1 MPNFNLRWKS
11 AILLTGCTA
20 AFLILTST
28 DNGGTGVNNAA
39 ANGTNCGPCHGNTA
53 SPNTTISFSG
63 VPANGYTP
71 GTSYPVTMTINNVA
85 MPKCGFSLFV
95 TGGTLSGNPLGTTLT
110 PVSFN
115 QIRHNTPQ
123 SINSGVYICNF
134 NWTAP
139 TTGSTV
145 TVKVVAN
152 AVNGNGNDDVGDQW
166 NTAQFIL
173 TQAPNALS
181 DIHLSSSSVFPNP
194 VTNIL
199 TINTS
204 GDEEVTQFAISN
216 LAGQRYNLPFSKQ
229 QKTISI
235 SVEQLPVG
243 YYQLAYK
250 QNGIGYR
257 TSFLKK

>member
-11 AILLTGCTA
+11 AIMLTTCTA
-20 AFLILTST
+20 AFLMLTSS

-71 GTSYPVTMTINNVA
+71 GTSYPVTMTINNA
-85 MPKCGFSLFV
+85 TMPKCGFSLFV
-95 TGGTLSGNPLGTTLT
+95 TGGTLSGNPSGTTLT
-110 PVSFN
+110 PVSLN
-115 QIRHNTPQ
+115 QIRHNTPL
-123 SINSGVYICNF
+123 SMNSGVYTCNF
-134 NWTAP
+134 NWIAP
-139 TTGSTV
+139 TTGGTV

-166 NTAQFIL
+166 NTAQFTL
-173 TQAPNALS
+173 TQAPNAVS

-204 GDEEVTQFAISN
+204 GDEEITQFAISN

-243 YYQLAYK
+243 YYQLSYM
-250 QNGIGYR
+250 QQGIGYR
-257 TSFLKK
+257 SSFLKK

>member
-1 MPNFNLRWKS
+1 MPNFNLRGKS
-11 AILLTGCTA
+11 AILLTACTA
-20 AFLILTST
+20 AFLILTSS

-71 GTSYPVTMTINNVA
+71 GTSYPVTMIINNA
-85 MPKCGFSLFV
+85 TMPKCGFSLFV
-95 TGGTLSGNPLGTTLT
+95 TGGTLSSNPSGTTLT
-110 PVSFN
+110 PVSLN
-115 QIRHNTPQ
+115 QIRHNIPL
-123 SINSGVYICNF
+123 SMNSGVYTCNF
-134 NWTAP
+134 NWIAP
-139 TTGSTV
+139 TTGGTV

-166 NTAQFIL
+166 NTAQFTL
-173 TQAPNALS
+173 TQAPNAVS

-204 GDEEVTQFAISN
+204 SDEEVTQFAISN
-216 LAGQRYNLPFSKQ
+216 LAGQRYNLPFTKQ
-229 QKTISI
+229 PKTISI

-243 YYQLAYK
+243 YYQLSYM
-250 QNGIGYR
+250 QNGIVYR
-257 TSFLKK
+257 SSFLKK